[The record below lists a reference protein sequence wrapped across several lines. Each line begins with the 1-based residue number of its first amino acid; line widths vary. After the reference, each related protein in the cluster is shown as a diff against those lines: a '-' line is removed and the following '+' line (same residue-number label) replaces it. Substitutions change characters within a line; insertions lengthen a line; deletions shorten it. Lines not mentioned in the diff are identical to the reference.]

1 LIAGFAKANPAW
13 MQNEADIGRY
23 AEIMPR
29 LFARSLD
36 KR

>member
-1 LIAGFAKANPAW
+1 LIVGFAKVNAAW
-13 MQNEADIGRY
+13 MKNEADVGRS